1 MSSSAM
7 PAYPG
12 GESSPQL
19 GAIAL
24 NLSLKGQHIQ
34 SFRFEQRV
42 ITVGRDPNCDV
53 YVDNPGVSRH
63 HFQIEWAQTG
73 EFRVVDGGSANGTFL
88 NEKPVRTATLRTGDA
103 IQFAKYSLEV
113 TVEELVGDA
122 GHGQKLHDR
131 SSEGATV
138 MLSPSQVRQ
147 IVSESRGNTVPVPG
161 RVVPMPATRVAA
173 APVAKS
179 APSRVWLPWAIVVAA
194 VAAVTAVAVWWAT
207 K

>member
-63 HFQIEWAQTG
+63 HFQIEWSATG

-88 NEKPVRTATLRTGDA
+88 NEKPVRTAALRSGDA
-103 IQFAKYSLEV
+103 IQFAKYSLDV
-113 TVEELVGDA
+113 TVEELIGDG
-122 GHGQKLHDR
+122 GHGPKIHDR

-147 IVSESRGNTVPVPG
+147 IVSESRGNAAPTPG
-161 RVVPMPATRVAA
+161 RVVPMPASRSAA
-173 APVAKS
+173 APVATS
-179 APSRVWLPWAIVVAA
+179 ASSPAWLPWAIVVGA
-194 VAAVTAVAVWWAT
+194 VAVIAAAAVWWAT